1 MKIMKVKIGNKILR
15 IKDCRGFSSIRGL
28 MFDPMKGYDGALIY
42 SNAVWMPFVKHKLT
56 LVFLGKRFA
65 TTSIQYAVPM
75 TLHPRTWKIY
85 KDEKATHCLELKDMP
100 GLSVTK
106 TTRIN
111 LLKALNNPSPK

>member
-1 MKIMKVKIGNKILR
+1 MVGTKKLR
-15 IKDCRGFSSIRGL
+15 IKDCKGMSSVKGL
-28 MFDPMKGYDGALIY
+28 MFNDLKTTDGALIY
-42 SNAVWMPFVKHKLT
+42 GNSIWMPVVKHKLT